1 MKANYFINQK
11 FDEVYPPEAALWCNE
26 RGDCHIQQV
35 DGGYQIVENPK
46 PTNAELAENIRIKR
60 DRLLSETD
68 YYLMPDYPNDSKNLE
83 EIKKYRQDLR
93 DITKQ
98 SGFPKDVI
106 WPDIPRLLCKDSEG
120 LGLAKIGL

>member
-1 MKANYFINQK
+1 MDFYIGKVFEGA
-11 FDEVYPPEAALWCNE
+11 YPPEAAVWCNE
-26 RGDCHIQQV
+26 RGDCYIQQIS
-35 DGGYQIVENPK
+35 DGYQIVKIPE
-46 PTNAELAENIRIKR
+46 PTNAELAEGIRNKR
-60 DRLLSETD
+60 NSLLSETD

-98 SGFPKDVI
+98 SGFPKDAI
-106 WPDIPRLLCKDSEG
+106 WPDVPRFLCKDFEG

>member
-1 MKANYFINQK
+1 MDFYINQK
-11 FDEVYPPEAALWCNE
+11 FDGAYPPEAAVWCNE
-26 RGDCHIQQV
+26 RGDCSIQQV
-35 DGGYQIVENPK
+35 EGGYQIVENPK
-46 PTNAELAENIRIKR
+46 PTNAELAESIRSKR
-60 DRLLSETD
+60 DSLLSETD
-68 YYLMPDYPNDSKNLE
+68 YYLMPDYPNDTKNLE

-106 WPDIPRLLCKDSEG
+106 WPDVPRFLCKDSDG